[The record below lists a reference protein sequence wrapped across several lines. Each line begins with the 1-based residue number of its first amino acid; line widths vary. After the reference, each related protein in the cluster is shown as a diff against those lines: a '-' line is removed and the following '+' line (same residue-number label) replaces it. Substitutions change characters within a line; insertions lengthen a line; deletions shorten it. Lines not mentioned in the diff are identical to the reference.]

1 MNKLKR
7 KNITST
13 FLNNA
18 SFLKK
23 IFVLIIG
30 FLVSTNVLAQVTF
43 TTTPASSPRNS
54 LGTTPADGQATATLS
69 GLGGGTFNWYWTD
82 VNTGNSVQTT
92 MNTVDTF
99 DILNAAS
106 GTYALEVTNPDIF
119 FSAKDTVTI
128 TAPGTNFAIGSDNG
142 SLILCAGADSV
153 NLTVLELCQFR

>member
-13 FLNNA
+13 FLSNT

-30 FLVSTNVLAQVTF
+30 FLVSTNVIAQVTF
-43 TTTPASSPRNS
+43 TSTPASSPRNAQ
-54 LGTTPADGQATATLS
+54 GTTPDDGQAIAS
-69 GLGGGTFNWYWTD
+69 VPGLGGTYNWYWTD

-92 MNTVDTF
+92 TNSVDTF

-106 GTYALEVTNPDIF
+106 GTYALEVVNPDNL
-119 FSAKDTVTI
+119 FSAKDTITI
-128 TAPGTNFAIGSDNG
+128 TAPGTNFAIGSRFNCL
-142 SLILCAGADSV
+142 SNCSRNI
-153 NLTVLELCQFR
+153 F

>member
-13 FLNNA
+13 FLSNT

-30 FLVSTNVLAQVTF
+30 FLVSTNVIAQVTF
-43 TTTPASSPRNS
+43 TSTPASSPRNAQ
-54 LGTTPADGQATATLS
+54 GTTPDDGQAIAS
-69 GLGGGTFNWYWTD
+69 VPALGGTYNWYWTD

-92 MNTVDTF
+92 TNSVDTF

-106 GTYALEVTNPDIF
+106 GTYALEVVNPDNL
-119 FSAKDTVTI
+119 FSAKDTITI

-142 SLILCAGADSV
+142 
-153 NLTVLELCQFR
+153 